1 MVEGSVGKTSRGRGF
16 SVGGKR
22 GGSTVDARREGA
34 QRLAEGSEGGKRERG
49 DWLRALWAG
58 WEGAVIG
65 CGLGAGTEGGLDL
78 GLEVNL
84 GEATRFEVKTAKS
97 SAFGRRAPLKAH

>member
-22 GGSTVDARREGA
+22 GGATVDAGREGA

-49 DWLRALWAG
+49 DWLKTLWAG
-58 WEGAVIG
+58 RGSAVIG
-65 CGLGAGTEGGLDL
+65 
-78 GLEVNL
+78 
-84 GEATRFEVKTAKS
+84 
-97 SAFGRRAPLKAH
+97 